1 MRRIPLKRR
10 VRVVVLLGVLHSG
23 DRRRASA
30 LPLPKK
36 KRLGIAKFLA
46 DVHSSKSVNRKKPR
60 KRQSTP
66 KKQNRDESVRG
77 SAKPSKAKPAQ
88 NRMLPTPLVERN
100 MPLVAPVILEI
111 FEFIAALRAI
121 KFRASLSRPMASRR
135 SSSSESSS

>member
-1 MRRIPLKRR
+1 ML
-10 VRVVVLLGVLHSG
+10 LYCYLGVLHSG

-36 KRLGIAKFLA
+36 TRLGMAKLLA
-46 DVHSSKSVNRKKPR
+46 DVHSSTSVNRKN
-60 KRQSTP
+60 P
-66 KKQNRDESVRG
+66 KKDKAPPKNKTETRACGGVRDHRNEAR
-77 SAKPSKAKPAQ
+77 AQ